1 LYEEEEEKKESLLY
15 VRRKLDSRSVLIHFL
30 SFYDFALYI
39 DGEREIRMSKSVQ
52 SNDTLLY
59 ISNIGICIRFK
70 YRVENR
76 KRREEKERAG
86 E

>member
-1 LYEEEEEKKESLLY
+1 
-15 VRRKLDSRSVLIHFL
+15 
-30 SFYDFALYI
+30 
-39 DGEREIRMSKSVQ
+39 MSKSVQ

-76 KRREEKERAG
+76 KEEKRERKSAP
-86 E
+86 ESEKKRLSNRYHTVDCHAKARRTIRKTEFQRKEKNVNDHY